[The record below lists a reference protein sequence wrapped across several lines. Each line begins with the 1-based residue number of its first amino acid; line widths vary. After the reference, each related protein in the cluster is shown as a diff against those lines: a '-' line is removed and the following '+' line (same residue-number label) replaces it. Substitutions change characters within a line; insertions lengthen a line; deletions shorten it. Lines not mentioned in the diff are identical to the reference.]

1 MEALPWYIAGP
12 LLGLMVPALLILR
25 EKQLGI
31 SSSFRV
37 IGAHLFPK
45 WDYFRYDWKKDTWQI
60 HFSIG
65 LLVAAFLL
73 FGVTD
78 VGTPIIDDSSD
89 FGAQALTIYDRSN
102 VFLFFF
108 GAVAIGFGARY
119 ADGCTAGHCIMGNS
133 QLAPSALLTTVF
145 FFIGGLISTYLIL
158 PNLIAS

>member
-37 IGAHLFPK
+37 IGAKLFPK
-45 WDYFRYDWKKDTWQI
+45 WAYFQYDWKKDMWQI

-65 LLVAAFLL
+65 LLIAAFLL
-73 FGVTD
+73 FGCTNI
-78 VGTPIIDDSSD
+78 GIPRIDKTTEY
-89 FGAQALTIYDRSN
+89 GVQALSIYDTAN
-102 VFLFFF
+102 ALLFFF
-108 GAVAIGFGARY
+108 GAIAIGFGARY

-145 FFIGGLISTYLIL
+145 FFVGGLISTYFIL
-158 PNLIAS
+158 PFLITS